1 MKELILL
8 YVIFLNVLGFSSM
21 YIDKSRAKR
30 SKWRIKESSLL
41 LISAL
46 GGSIGSYLGMKLL
59 RHKTRHNKFKY
70 GIPLIILIQ
79 LIVIYLLVCR

>member
-70 GIPLIILIQ
+70 GIPIIILIQ
-79 LIVIYLLVCR
+79 LIVIYLLACR